1 MLILGIVS
9 GVSEVSSGETAA
21 IAFNS
26 FADVLAGFGH
36 GFIDCIGEV
45 AQAIFP
51 IIALF
56 LLFQFISLHL
66 PWKNIARLG
75 VGLGYTFVGLVLF
88 LTGVNIG
95 FMPAGT
101 YLGGAIAS
109 TQYAWAL
116 IPIGVLLGFFVV
128 MAEPAVRVLNKQVE
142 DLTVGAISQNAMLLS
157 LSIGVAVSVG
167 ISMLRVVYG
176 ISIWYFLIPLYALA
190 IELSFFSPKIFTMI
204 AFDSGGVASGPMTAT
219 FMLPFAMGACAAL
232 GGNITTDAF
241 GLVAMVAV
249 TPLVTIQMMGIAY
262 KIKLKRAEADKAAVI
277 PDEEDD
283 GITIIEF
290 ELDIEEV

>member
-1 MLILGIVS
+1 
-9 GVSEVSSGETAA
+9 
-21 IAFNS
+21 
-26 FADVLAGFGH
+26 
-36 GFIDCIGEV
+36 
-45 AQAIFP
+45 
-51 IIALF
+51 
-56 LLFQFISLHL
+56 
-66 PWKNIARLG
+66 
-75 VGLGYTFVGLVLF
+75 
-88 LTGVNIG
+88 
-95 FMPAGT
+95 
-101 YLGGAIAS
+101 
-109 TQYAWAL
+109 
-116 IPIGVLLGFFVV
+116 

-290 ELDIEEV
+290 ELDLEEA